1 VKTIILAGGLGT
13 RISEETSDKPKPMVQ
28 IGSHPILWHIMQIYA
43 HQGFKDFL
51 IAAGYKAEVIEEYVR
66 SRKSFGNIGDAI
78 SLNTGLHTATGGRI
92 KLGMESIGKER
103 VFATYGDGVA
113 DVNLNA
119 LIEFHE
125 NHGGLA
131 TLTAV
136 HPPAR
141 FGRIELNGD
150 RVTQFGEKMQSQEG
164 WINGGFFILEPE
176 VADYISSLEMP
187 FEHDPLVNLA
197 RDGELFAYKH
207 QGFWQPMDTL
217 RERNE
222 LQQLWEMNKAPWK
235 IW

>member
-13 RISEETSDKPKPMVQ
+13 RISEETIDKPKPMVQ
-28 IGSHPILWHIMQIYA
+28 IGAHPVLWHIMQIYA
-43 HQGFKDFL
+43 HQGFNDFI
-51 IAAGYKAEVIEEYVR
+51 IATGYKSKVIEDYVEVR
-66 SRKSFGNIGDAI
+66 RDFGKIENVSA
-78 SLNTGLHTATGGRI
+78 LNTGLETSTGGRI
-92 KLGMESIGKER
+92 KLAMELAGNER

-113 DVNLNA
+113 DIDLSA

-125 NHGGLA
+125 RHGGLA

-141 FGRIELNGD
+141 FGRLELSEG
-150 RVTQFGEKMQSQEG
+150 RVTHFGEKMQSQDG

-176 VADYISSLEMP
+176 VAHYIPDLETP

-197 RDGELFAYKH
+197 LDGQLFAYKH
-207 QGFWQPMDTL
+207 EGFWQPMDTL

-222 LQQLWEMNKAPWK
+222 LQQLWNADSAPWK